1 MHNENSPI
9 CTEVLEPIDH
19 PSLSTLPNGV
29 YEVRD
34 GFVFPVSEPK
44 EAWIHG
50 DNSPVFTVDN
60 QYTVRGVVQ
69 SVGVRILSKVVGFIG
84 ILTVLVF
91 LGLLVR
97 FLGGS

>member
-1 MHNENSPI
+1 MNNENSPI
-9 CTEVLEPIDH
+9 CTEVLEPTDYLA
-19 PSLSTLPNGV
+19 LSSLPNGV

-34 GFVFPVSEPK
+34 GFVFPVSQGK
-44 EAWIHG
+44 SSWIHG
-50 DNSPVFTVDN
+50 DKPPVFTVDN

-69 SVGVRILSKVVGFIG
+69 SVGVRILSKVVGFLG

>member
-9 CTEVLEPIDH
+9 RTEDLQPIDH
-19 PSLSTLPNGV
+19 PVLSSLPNGI

-34 GFVFPVSEPK
+34 GFVFPVSHGK
-44 EAWIHG
+44 SSLIHG
-50 DNSPVFTVDN
+50 DKPPVFTVDN

>member
-1 MHNENSPI
+1 MINENPPI
-9 CTEVLEPIDH
+9 RTEDLQPIDN
-19 PSLSTLPNGV
+19 PALSSLPNGV

-34 GFVFPVSEPK
+34 GFVFPVSQGK
-44 EAWIHG
+44 SSWIHG
-50 DNSPVFTVDN
+50 DKPPVFTVDN

>member
-1 MHNENSPI
+1 MNNENSPI
-9 CTEVLEPIDH
+9 PVEDLQPSVH
-19 PSLSTLPNGV
+19 PDLSSLPNGI

-34 GFVFPVSEPK
+34 GFVFPASQPK
-44 EAWIHG
+44 GAWVHG
-50 DNSPVFTVDN
+50 DKPPVFTVDN

>member
-9 CTEVLEPIDH
+9 CTEVLEPNDY
-19 PSLSTLPNGV
+19 PALSTLPNGV

-34 GFVFPVSEPK
+34 GFVFPVSQGK
-44 EAWIHG
+44 SAWING
-50 DNSPVFTVDN
+50 DKPPVFTVDN